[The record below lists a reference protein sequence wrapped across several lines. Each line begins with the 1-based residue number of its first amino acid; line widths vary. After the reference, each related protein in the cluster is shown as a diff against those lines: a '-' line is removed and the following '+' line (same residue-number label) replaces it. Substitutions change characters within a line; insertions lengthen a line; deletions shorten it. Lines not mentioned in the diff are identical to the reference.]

1 MKKILLFALIPLL
14 LLSSCESDGRSP
26 LFYQESA
33 ATVSGTLYTDTGVF
47 YVTVTLSPYDADA
60 ERRDCVIKY
69 SYPSEMSG
77 YEVTVNGGNV
87 TVGTEGLTVPLS
99 ERTAVRYLDVVRL
112 FTLDGESLYSAEKD
126 GNGELF
132 CSFSCYGGV
141 FVAVDP
147 DTSLPVRI
155 GRSDGSIDFKIDNYL
170 LDADS
175 AEDGTDPAGTMK

>member
-1 MKKILLFALIPLL
+1 MLLFALIPLL
-14 LLSSCESDGRSP
+14 FLSSCEGVGRSP
-26 LFYQESA
+26 LFYQEEA

-47 YVTVTLSPYDADA
+47 YVTITLSPYSADA
-60 ERRDCVIKY
+60 ELRDCVIKY

-87 TVGTEGLTVPLS
+87 TVGAEGLTVPLS
-99 ERTAVRYLDVVRL
+99 ERAAVRYLDVVRL

-126 GNGELF
+126 ENGELF
-132 CSFSCYGGV
+132 CSFGCYGGV
-141 FVAVDP
+141 FVTVDP

-155 GRSDGSIDFKIDNYL
+155 VRSDSSIDLKIDNYL

-175 AEDGTDPAGTMK
+175 AESGTDPAGTMK